1 MKKITVGK
9 RLFLK
14 HKYSSFLDPLLHIS
28 VNEGNHLSESKMWE
42 KNIVIYLNYEKIKVF
57 KMKHIISL

>member
-1 MKKITVGK
+1 MRIHRRKKKNTVRI

-28 VNEGNHLSESKMWE
+28 INEANHPSESKMWE
-42 KNIVIYLNYEKIKVF
+42 KNIVIYLNYKKIKGF
-57 KMKHIISL
+57 